1 MSILVMLL
9 IAMVLCLS
17 ILGCLLLYLSINNM
31 KEAEEYTA
39 HIERELAA
47 TKQKLDILEKK
58 TNSNP

>member
-1 MSILVMLL
+1 MNVLIMLL

-17 ILGCLLLYLSINNM
+17 ILGCLLIYLSINNM

-47 TKQKLDILEKK
+47 AKQKLNILEEK